1 MTTRRIGWLRSTTR
15 IVSPGILAGAY
26 RSAVKRH
33 TGCTQYCLML
43 GREVNSPATL
53 QFRPPPEES
62 DRNGWGMGSGHK
74 CDEFRKIAQWVSG
87 VGQGKIVRSSKVD
100 KETLHIRERQYNVGD
115 LVYWSRNAVKM
126 LESIWLGPVV
136 VIAAKF
142 DTICQVQ
149 TRRNVL

>member
-1 MTTRRIGWLRSTTR
+1 M
-15 IVSPGILAGAY
+15 
-26 RSAVKRH
+26 
-33 TGCTQYCLML
+33 
-43 GREVNSPATL
+43 
-53 QFRPPPEES
+53 
-62 DRNGWGMGSGHK
+62 
-74 CDEFRKIAQWVSG
+74 
-87 VGQGKIVRSSKVD
+87 RSSKVD

-136 VIAAKF
+136 VIAVKF